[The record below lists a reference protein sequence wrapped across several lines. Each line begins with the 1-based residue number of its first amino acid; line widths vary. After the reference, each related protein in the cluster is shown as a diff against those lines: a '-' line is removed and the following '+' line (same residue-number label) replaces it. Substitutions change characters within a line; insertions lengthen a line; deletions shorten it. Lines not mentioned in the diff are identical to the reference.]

1 MAEFVPGAVLNAG
14 FYRDVVA
21 PLLEAWPH
29 QAALLGWG
37 SDVLGYDTAR
47 SRDHGWGPRLQVF
60 VEAHGVDSARR
71 AIDTGLP
78 AEYAGEPVA
87 YGWDDTPVQHHVEVT
102 TLASWL
108 RAELGHDAADDM
120 TLVDWLVTPQQR
132 LLGIVRGAVYHDDGT
147 LARLRARLAWYPDE
161 LWRWLVA
168 CQWRRIAQ
176 EEAFVGR
183 AAEVGDELGSRV
195 VAARL
200 VREIMRLWFLLSGE
214 YAPYSKWLGT
224 AFARL
229 HDADAVVPSME
240 RALAADTH
248 ETRESALVEIYE
260 ATARRHNDASLT
272 ATVDPTVRGY
282 HDRPYRV
289 LMSQRFVDACLG
301 TISDPRLT
309 TLRLV
314 GGVDQIVDSTDVL
327 QYPEYAARLRSFYG
341 S

>member
-37 SDVLGYDTAR
+37 SDVLGYDTAC

-108 RAELGHDAADDM
+108 HAELGHDAADDM

-147 LARLRARLAWYPDE
+147 LAARCVPAWPGIPTSCGVG
-161 LWRWLVA
+161 WSPASGGASRRKRRSSGAPPRSATSLVPA
-168 CQWRRIAQ
+168 SSWPGWCARSC
-176 EEAFVGR
+176 GC
-183 AAEVGDELGSRV
+183 GS
-195 VAARL
+195 
-200 VREIMRLWFLLSGE
+200 
-214 YAPYSKWLGT
+214 
-224 AFARL
+224 
-229 HDADAVVPSME
+229 
-240 RALAADTH
+240 
-248 ETRESALVEIYE
+248 
-260 ATARRHNDASLT
+260 
-272 ATVDPTVRGY
+272 
-282 HDRPYRV
+282 
-289 LMSQRFVDACLG
+289 C
-301 TISDPRLT
+301 
-309 TLRLV
+309 
-314 GGVDQIVDSTDVL
+314 
-327 QYPEYAARLRSFYG
+327 
-341 S
+341 